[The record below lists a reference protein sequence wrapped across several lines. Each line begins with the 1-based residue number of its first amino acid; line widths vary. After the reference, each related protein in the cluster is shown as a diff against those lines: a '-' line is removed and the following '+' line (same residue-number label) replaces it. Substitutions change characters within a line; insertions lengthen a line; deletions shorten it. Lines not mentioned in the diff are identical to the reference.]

1 MDSRDL
7 RVPLIIQMPCRE
19 KSQQVELCWR
29 KCTVTSQ
36 GMISKDVLMTFQM
49 PGIKEYDISFRSRA
63 INILIVL
70 EGKSGRRKT
79 MNTTSCVEIPLNRSR
94 GIGGNHIYLEI
105 TAKENLCSYMLA
117 K

>member
-49 PGIKEYDISFRSRA
+49 PGIKEYDISFRSRT

-79 MNTTSCVEIPLNRSR
+79 MNTTRCVEIPLNRSR
-94 GIGGNHIYLEI
+94 GDWGESHILRNNCKREFVLLYIG
-105 TAKENLCSYMLA
+105 
-117 K
+117 